1 MLDNVKKHLED
12 KGIDVSVLDDFA
24 VEENVVEEPIVE
36 VDALTEALDTLNKAM
51 NKKASKQETLFDMD
65 EEIDMEDEDEEDDDA
80 DDADMEKAMDMDD
93 ADLERGYYRD
103 AMKAL
108 AKGTDDVIANME
120 KRMGA
125 VMKGL
130 EAVLGEMKKMKM
142 GSEAMEKSLNSV
154 LNQTNAPR
162 AITSAPVA
170 PIQAVNAPN
179 RHDMI
184 RKGLV
189 MLQDNTVDSTRKN
202 QIRTAIAQLE
212 AGVDAQ
218 SVSHIIGQ

>member
-1 MLDNVKKHLED
+1 
-12 KGIDVSVLDDFA
+12 
-24 VEENVVEEPIVE
+24 
-36 VDALTEALDTLNKAM
+36 
-51 NKKASKQETLFDMD
+51 MD
-65 EEIDMEDEDEEDDDA
+65 EEIDMDDEDDEDDD
-80 DDADMEKAMDMDD
+80 DMDKSID
-93 ADLERGYYRD
+93 FDSDELERGYYRD

-162 AITSAPVA
+162 AVTSAPVA
-170 PIQAVNAPN
+170 PTQAVNTPN

-189 MLQDNTVDSTRKN
+189 MLQDNAVDSTRKN